1 MARSSALDR
10 IRMQAY
16 GASSDKLSAYE
27 RINARTTGV
36 GGYSYYTIDKWQKD
50 HDNSYAT
57 INDYY
62 SRIGNGDWLSS
73 DDRAAYKSAIDT
85 YTSTGTALRN
95 LRSKLNNSYSPE
107 AEEDWLNWQK
117 SSTSLGSHFADV
129 DAFYGQFAD
138 DVAYNNWKMGVTPE
152 EQQKWYQGWFKNGAF
167 SDGYQ
172 FGDVTKSLIN
182 TAFHVG
188 ENATQAAVDATEN
201 LIDTHAYAVGAI
213 GGLFNKDFQ
222 GKVGDFI
229 GKDLLRTEKT
239 GRAIHNVVSLGAS
252 AAFGGAEENSFLGS
266 KSEGLVQ
273 SASHMAGS
281 MLLQKVGVP
290 TAATMGVNAFG
301 SEIESAFAQGA
312 GYGEAGISGAV
323 SAGAEILFEK
333 LFGGFKVMK
342 GNSLSDGAIKWVSD
356 KIGNSFLRVLAKG
369 GMSATFE
376 GFEELATEFTNAAV
390 KKMTY
395 LNDKEFNEIMNFD
408 TAMDAFVGGVI
419 MGSGGNAI
427 QTGAGLASVGRQD
440 VSPLVNAGLEIDPN
454 NRAMQTYQTK
464 LDAGQRINAFD
475 RYEAQNA
482 AAETLRDY
490 DSRQIGGATRDRLN
504 QLGETGNIDRVAD
517 ALTKRTIGEDL
528 SLRDKAAIR
537 QSQYGERVGNEL
549 DRKNI
554 ESGMY
559 SSRWAEGIGTKM
571 VNADV
576 YNRREVGADRTVEVT
591 RQNIRPRNQE
601 QIDLIEKTAR
611 EKIERVE
618 GFTKEAADAMIKGYD
633 GRINATEYISKFDE
647 AFKLGKAGASTT
659 RISNLSAETGI
670 KGGTLLAAYDL
681 GRQARENS
689 TRVLQSN
696 ERSGIIKES
705 EAIGNEGKIEREGIR
720 LREGGERLGGANSEG
735 QVRRVEGYAGRIE
748 TGTEIKPRDLEAADL
763 LNAGREVRVADLGIL
778 NGSKTQ
784 TVRVVDAEMET
795 ATMKRARKEAEAH
808 GLKVRFFLGDD
819 IVIEEKNGSLAN
831 INGYILGDQMLVR
844 ADHESF
850 TAEQITRHEMG
861 HDTLARVGA
870 EQRKVIISDTRKRLS
885 EIAGEDSVTVDTLS
899 SFYSEA
905 YKGSGLSE
913 DEIWEE
919 IICDSLGD
927 MNIFAKD
934 RDMGRLMEM
943 ATSDIRD
950 IVGDSKLLQGVNEGK
965 YSRESG
971 LIDYIN
977 DKSGRE
983 NDNLSKQQQVA
994 KVRSELSDM
1003 KVGTGEIMAINKVA
1017 DKMYEQ
1023 YGGDASISEFRYA
1036 FLEASRL
1043 ALSEDGY
1050 EAAYEIIDQ
1059 LARETVYNP
1068 KNIGGEAD
1076 TLAEIKRELKGTK
1089 FAVHEADKTSGEFDS
1104 YGGFGAFRKKMFG
1117 KVNLANSGIQVDV
1130 KYAEMQN
1137 LYGKE
1142 FFPDVNT
1149 VSEQLMQIEKIMN
1162 TPLSDYMFVS
1172 EQELNDTADEMTQS
1186 LFSTLGNIWTRSM
1199 QTIDF
1204 VASKQKAGSARELLA
1219 NALESVA
1226 QNEGEAKRL
1235 KEYKA
1240 NIEGLNE
1247 QEKKLWDLKRQM
1259 KELSFGKGTKDMA
1272 EMKKV
1277 REEITKT
1284 ENRINLYDKKL
1295 LDLESTSALKAV
1307 MEREKKNAYR
1317 AAAEKGR
1324 EALHKNVVGRQRTAE
1339 IHSIQKIAKELDGL
1353 LNRGTKEKNVKKGG
1367 ADFVRSALD
1376 LSNMLFASDD
1386 DLLLSGIKTE
1396 YTDSEA
1402 KAMDDYMRLYEEYHS
1417 YDNAV
1422 TENKAR
1428 RAELRSQMA
1437 DIKHGFSDALER
1449 ERKRISNAKASD
1461 TFDALIKEYKNLQNS
1476 SESYIR
1482 ETFDKDKLGHIEAL
1496 KEKVGNTTLK
1506 DMSLEQLK
1514 VVHKAFTITKTMV
1527 QNSNKLFVEGKK
1539 ASVKDQ
1545 GEQAIHEL
1553 ELKGHKKTFTTPG
1566 KKAST
1571 FGYNNLKPIYLMERT
1586 GSAVLQEQF
1595 QNVMRGE
1602 DTYAK
1607 DIYEAE
1613 KFFEGEKG
1621 KHGYNKWDFKKTKTF
1636 DTGTGLKYD
1645 LTLGQ
1650 MMSIYAYSKRGEQ
1663 AMEHLRTDGFV
1674 YDGAKKVK
1682 GKGGIT
1688 YELNDKTAYK
1698 ISDKVF
1704 LEIVNSLT
1712 KEQKAFVDATQK
1724 YLSEVMGAK
1733 GNEVS
1738 EKLVGIDLFGEENYF
1753 PIRSERAY
1761 LERAREQ
1768 ASGEIK
1774 IKNKGFTKQTQKG
1787 ARNAIVLSDYN
1798 KIWGEHVSEMSMYHA
1813 FTLPLEDFYRVY
1825 NYQTASSE
1833 DANKKGVIPALSNAY
1848 GEGMTQAIDRLLSDL
1863 NGGARSDSLE
1873 GEAKKLISLH
1883 KKAKTMASLSVIVQQ
1898 PSSIIRAQAMVDPK
1912 YFVGQKV
1919 SKGGHKAK
1927 WEEIKTYAPVAII
1940 KEMGHFDVGMGRS
1953 SADWIVGKKTV
1964 SDHINEV
1971 LSKPASYADEVGW
1984 ISIWD
1989 AVKRETARS
1998 NPKMN
2003 TSSEDFL
2010 KKAGERFEDVIR
2022 HTQVYDSTLSKS
2034 ANMRSKSAFMQMLT
2048 SFMAEPTTSINMRE
2062 MALRSG
2068 DVKRIARTT
2077 AAVYASTLLNSAL
2090 VALPYAFRDDDEDET
2105 FVEKYAAALSTSFVD
2120 NINPINSIPILKDV
2134 WSLGKGYSVERADMS
2149 LAEDVLNSFKGVI
2162 KSATAEEIDKS
2173 TVVNSVIELVGD
2185 LSSFLGIPVDN
2196 IYRDVKSYINFG
2208 KTISREQNGMETT
2221 WNSISDALEGAMRK
2235 NTPVVGW
2242 FGGESKGKR
2251 LYDAILAEDDAYVS
2265 RFRAEY
2271 EEEYA
2276 DIIDETIRETKI
2288 ENAYNSAVRKA
2299 LRDNDPR
2306 VEEAA
2311 LAKLSGD
2318 EDKYWDLMLDI
2329 IEEGIFDENLVK
2341 EAFEAEYDYHKNKKK
2356 DAELRGKTYP

>member
-1 MARSSALDR
+1 MALQLTARER
-10 IRMQAY
+10 ILGSVY
-16 GASSDKLSAYE
+16 GYDSLPVATRIKAMATKIGNYNLYDLTKWQRDYDSAY
-27 RINARTTGV
+27 T
-36 GGYSYYTIDKWQKD
+36 S
-50 HDNSYAT
+50 
-57 INDYY
+57 INDYQK
-62 SRIGNGDWLSS
+62 RIDNGDWLSS
-73 DDRAAYKSAIDT
+73 DDRVAYKSAIDK
-85 YTSTGTALRN
+85 YTSSGTNLRN
-95 LRSKLNNSYSPE
+95 FRNDMNNSYSPE

-342 GNSLSDGAIKWVSD
+342 GNSVSDGAIKWVSD
-356 KIGNSFLRVLAKG
+356 KIGNSFLRVLAKS

-490 DSRQIGGATRDRLN
+490 DSKQIGAATRDRLG

-576 YNRREVGADRTVEVT
+576 YNRREVGADRPVEVT

-748 TGTEIKPRDLEAADL
+748 TGTEIKPRDREAAEL

-784 TVRVVDAEMET
+784 TVRVVDAEKET

-943 ATSDIRD
+943 ATSDIRN
-950 IVGDSKLLQGVNEGK
+950 IVGESKLLQGVNEGKASREIKDLYTATDEFQRDVPYNAQQDFARSLANKTSGMLDGERKTIYLNGYIFEASGYMQGHIIAKYDKNTRRILEVARGERSGIDRNTKITNLWTKATENARRGIIGDSSISQRGRRSSVDDRLLGESSGRNLSGDNERVWENPRTEAEIQEIVNKVRVMYGLEPVDYSKGK

-977 DKSGRE
+977 KQAERE
-983 NDNLSKQQQVA
+983 VES
-994 KVRSELSDM
+994 
-1003 KVGTGEIMAINKVA
+1003 
-1017 DKMYEQ
+1017 
-1023 YGGDASISEFRYA
+1023 
-1036 FLEASRL
+1036 
-1043 ALSEDGY
+1043 
-1050 EAAYEIIDQ
+1050 
-1059 LARETVYNP
+1059 
-1068 KNIGGEAD
+1068 
-1076 TLAEIKRELKGTK
+1076 
-1089 FAVHEADKTSGEFDS
+1089 
-1104 YGGFGAFRKKMFG
+1104 
-1117 KVNLANSGIQVDV
+1117 
-1130 KYAEMQN
+1130 
-1137 LYGKE
+1137 
-1142 FFPDVNT
+1142 
-1149 VSEQLMQIEKIMN
+1149 
-1162 TPLSDYMFVS
+1162 
-1172 EQELNDTADEMTQS
+1172 
-1186 LFSTLGNIWTRSM
+1186 FSTERIGR
-1199 QTIDF
+1199 
-1204 VASKQKAGSARELLA
+1204 AGSARELLS

-1247 QEKKLWDLKRQM
+1247 QEKKLWELKRQM

-1272 EMKKV
+1272 EIKKV

-1295 LDLESTSALKAV
+1295 LGLEATSALKAV
-1307 MEREKKNAYR
+1307 MEREKKSAYR

-1353 LNRGTKEKNVKKGG
+1353 LNKGTKEKNVKKGG

-1396 YTDSEA
+1396 KTDSEA

-1449 ERKRISNAKASD
+1449 ERKRINKVNASD

-1514 VVHKAFTITKTMV
+1514 DVHKAFTMTKTMV

-1553 ELKGHKKTFTTPG
+1553 ELKGHKKTFTTLG

-1607 DIYEAE
+1607 DVYEAE

-1663 AMEHLRTDGFV
+1663 AMKHLRTDGFV

-1787 ARNAIVLSDYN
+1787 AENAIVLSDYN

-1848 GEGMTQAIDRLLSDL
+1848 GEGMTQAINRLLSDL

-1873 GEAKKLISLH
+1873 VGAKKLISLH

-1953 SADWIVGKKTV
+1953 SADWIVGEKTV

-2068 DVKRIARTT
+2068 DAKRIARTT
-2077 AAVYASTLLNSAL
+2077 AAVYASTLLNSVL

-2105 FVEKYAAALSTSFVD
+2105 FAEKYVAALSTSFVD

-2134 WSLGKGYSVERADMS
+2134 WSVAKGYSVERADMS
-2149 LAEDVLNSFKGVI
+2149 IADDFLNSFKTLAKTI
-2162 KSATAEEIDKS
+2162 FAEEKDEKAIVS
-2173 TVVNSVIELVGD
+2173 SFMEVIGD